1 VRGEAG
7 QTQHGGAAER
17 TVLHVLDY
25 WRNLDTPY
33 FRSILGR
40 HSPTY
45 DVAFCLLSER
55 PHGSWGAGP
64 FGDRIVTLGSR
75 SPWHHPWAAVRLAAW
90 LRRHRIGLVHAH
102 FFYPTLVAL
111 TAAKLASVPM
121 VYTRHHSD
129 HNIRLNKPLHVRVD
143 GWCGRL
149 ADRAIAVSEATKR
162 LMVDVEGVAARQISV
177 VLNGMDPPPS
187 PTTDE
192 MNGVRAEL
200 IPEGTRVCLMIARL
214 HEEKGHRVLFEAIP
228 FVVGRIGPV
237 LCLLAGEGPHRET
250 LEAEARALGVAECV
264 RFLGQR
270 RDVPALIAV
279 ADVVVLPS
287 LAESFG
293 YALVEAM
300 SLGRPVVASDSGG
313 IPEVVADEETGLIAA
328 KGDAEAL
335 ARALVRVLADRALAD
350 RLGNAGRR
358 RAALFSF
365 DRMIKGYEDVY
376 RQVLGSADRTDG

>member
-7 QTQHGGAAER
+7 QTQAGGAAKR

-33 FRSILGR
+33 FRSILSR

-55 PHGSWGAGP
+55 PHGAWEGRQ
-64 FGDRIVTLGSR
+64 FGDRVVTLGSR
-75 SPWHHPWAAVRLAAW
+75 SPWHHPWAAMRLAVW
-90 LRRHRIGLVHAH
+90 LRRHRTGLVHAH
-102 FFYPTLVAL
+102 FFYPTLAAVA
-111 TAAKLASVPM
+111 AAKLAGVPI

-129 HNIRLNKPLHVRVD
+129 HNIRLKKPLHVKID

-149 ADRAIAVSEATKR
+149 ADRVLAVSVATKR
-162 LMVDVEGVAARQISV
+162 LMVDVEGVPESKISV
-177 VLNGMDPPPS
+177 VLNGMDPPPP
-187 PTTDE
+187 PTADE
-192 MNGVRAEL
+192 VERVRAEL
-200 IPEGTRVCLMIARL
+200 APEGARICLMIGRL
-214 HEEKGHRVLFEAIP
+214 HEEKGHHVLFQAIP
-228 FVVGRIGPV
+228 YVLDRIGKV
-237 LCLLAGEGPHRET
+237 LFVLAGDGPHRGR
-250 LEAEARALGVAECV
+250 LEAQAEVLGISECI

-270 RDVPALIAV
+270 RDVPILIAG
-279 ADVVVLPS
+279 ADIVILPS

-313 IPEVVADEETGLIAA
+313 IPEVVAHDETGLIVP

-335 ARALVRVLADRALAD
+335 GRALVRVLADRTLAE

-358 RAALFSF
+358 RAGLFSF

-376 RQVLGSADRTDG
+376 RQVLGSADWTDG